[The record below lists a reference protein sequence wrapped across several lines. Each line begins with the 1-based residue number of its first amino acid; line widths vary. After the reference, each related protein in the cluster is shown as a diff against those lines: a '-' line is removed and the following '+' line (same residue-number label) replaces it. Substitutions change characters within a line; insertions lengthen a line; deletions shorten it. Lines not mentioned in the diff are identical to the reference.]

1 MNYIAFVYSILLLF
15 STYFAYKKKMS
26 SSKISLIIS
35 LFLFFLTLLNLF
47 FFNFL
52 LKALISI
59 LLILI
64 SVSFFYDRKM
74 SKKQIHYSHHCVRL
88 IFHLLIIYFLYH
100 QHEID
105 LLLTKRAKRLHKS
118 FRSIISRLLWD
129 TSPISEIFMILK
141 PLPYP
146 CQCLAGSKAVP
157 TSSLSAN
164 SMMPRF

>member
-15 STYFAYKKKMS
+15 STYFAYKKKMGG
-26 SSKISLIIS
+26 SKISLIIS

-74 SKKQIHYSHHCVRL
+74 SKKQIHYPHHCIRL
-88 IFHLLIIYFLYH
+88 IFHVFIIYFLYH
-100 QHEID
+100 
-105 LLLTKRAKRLHKS
+105 
-118 FRSIISRLLWD
+118 
-129 TSPISEIFMILK
+129 
-141 PLPYP
+141 
-146 CQCLAGSKAVP
+146 
-157 TSSLSAN
+157 
-164 SMMPRF
+164 

>member
-1 MNYIAFVYSILLLF
+1 MNYIAFVYSILLVF
-15 STYFAYKKKMS
+15 STYFAYKKKMGV
-26 SSKISLIIS
+26 SKISLIVS
-35 LFLFFLTLLNLF
+35 LFLF

-100 QHEID
+100 
-105 LLLTKRAKRLHKS
+105 
-118 FRSIISRLLWD
+118 
-129 TSPISEIFMILK
+129 
-141 PLPYP
+141 
-146 CQCLAGSKAVP
+146 
-157 TSSLSAN
+157 
-164 SMMPRF
+164 